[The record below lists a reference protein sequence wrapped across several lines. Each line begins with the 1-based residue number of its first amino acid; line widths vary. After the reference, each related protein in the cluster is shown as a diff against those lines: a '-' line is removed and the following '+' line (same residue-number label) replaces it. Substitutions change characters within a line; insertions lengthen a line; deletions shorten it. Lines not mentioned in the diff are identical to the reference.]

1 MYVMDI
7 IAYIGTA
14 LLLSSS
20 LIKRRKYLHIIRIVG
35 NALWLVYAFAI
46 MNWPLIITDSVAIVI
61 DLVAIFLYGKDK

>member
-20 LIKRRKYLHIIRIVG
+20 LIKQRRYLHIIRIVG
-35 NALWLVYAFAI
+35 NILWLIYAIHI
-46 MNWPLIITDSVAIVI
+46 MNIPLIITDAIAIATDFVAIY
-61 DLVAIFLYGKDK
+61 LYGDKK